1 MEDLILFPAI
11 DLKDGA
17 CVRLYKG
24 EMEQA
29 KIFNHSPS
37 QQALQFAKDGFSWL
51 HLVDLNGAFEGKP
64 VNGNVVKEIREII
77 DLPIQLGGG
86 IRDMKTAEFWINLW
100 INRLI
105 IGTAAVKN
113 PAFVKQACR
122 EFPNQIVI
130 GVDARGGMVATEG
143 WAEQSTIKAVDL
155 CKKFEDAGV
164 SCIIYTDIDRDG
176 VLQGIN
182 IDSTAQL
189 ADAIDIPVIASG
201 GLSGYDDITELKK
214 VQHKGIIGVISG
226 KALYEGYI
234 QSEKA
239 LSLCKTAI

>member
-1 MEDLILFPAI
+1 M
-11 DLKDGA
+11 
-17 CVRLYKG
+17 
-24 EMEQA
+24 
-29 KIFNHSPS
+29 
-37 QQALQFAKDGFSWL
+37 
-51 HLVDLNGAFEGKP
+51 
-64 VNGNVVKEIREII
+64 
-77 DLPIQLGGG
+77 
-86 IRDMKTAEFWINLW
+86 
-100 INRLI
+100 
-105 IGTAAVKN
+105 
-113 PAFVKQACR
+113 
-122 EFPNQIVI
+122 
-130 GVDARGGMVATEG
+130 
-143 WAEQSTIKAVDL
+143 DL

-234 QSEKA
+234 QPEKA

>member
-86 IRDMKTAEFWINLW
+86 IRDMKTAEFWINLG

-105 IGTAAVKN
+105 LGTAAVKN

-143 WAEQSTIKAVDL
+143 
-155 CKKFEDAGV
+155 
-164 SCIIYTDIDRDG
+164 
-176 VLQGIN
+176 
-182 IDSTAQL
+182 
-189 ADAIDIPVIASG
+189 
-201 GLSGYDDITELKK
+201 
-214 VQHKGIIGVISG
+214 
-226 KALYEGYI
+226 
-234 QSEKA
+234 
-239 LSLCKTAI
+239 